1 MHESCHRSCRTST
14 YDAGDGQQFEGRQT
28 DISHGRHHVQQTDLT
43 IFATVGQRKQ
53 IDRGDAT
60 MHSRYVVVDV
70 KGVVAFSS
78 VHSLTVVT
86 VVP

>member
-1 MHESCHRSCRTST
+1 M
-14 YDAGDGQQFEGRQT
+14 
-28 DISHGRHHVQQTDLT
+28 T

-53 IDRGDAT
+53 IPRGDAA

-70 KGVVAFSS
+70 KGVVAFGS

-86 VVP
+86 DVS